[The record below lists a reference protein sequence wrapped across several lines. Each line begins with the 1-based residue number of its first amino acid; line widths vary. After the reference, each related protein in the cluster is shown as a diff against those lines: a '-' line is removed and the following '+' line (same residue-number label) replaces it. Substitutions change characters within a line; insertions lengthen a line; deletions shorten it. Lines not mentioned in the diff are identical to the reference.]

1 MDNIK
6 HNQETLTRNNYN
18 AHETESLQDKLEDL
32 NKKYAEINN
41 SLRSHICGHEYLEA
55 TVESLKEDRITLGT
69 RHRSE
74 GEKFDADISAF
85 ERELEKFHNLLP
97 NLMKTHLHQFVA
109 ILNGKVV
116 DFDKDLFELAK
127 RVYKKYPD
135 EYVLIR
141 EVREELPE
149 VFAMESPEGVES
161 A

>member
-1 MDNIK
+1 MENIK
-6 HNQETLTRNNYN
+6 NNQETPTKNNFTTD
-18 AHETESLQDKLEDL
+18 ELKSIQDKLEDL
-32 NKKYAEINN
+32 NERYSQLNKWHR
-41 SLRSHICGHEYLEA
+41 LHICRHEYLEA
-55 TVESLKEDRITLGT
+55 DIENLKEDRITLGT
-69 RHRSE
+69 RHSSE
-74 GEKFDADISAF
+74 EEKFDADIFAF
-85 ERELEKFHNLLP
+85 ECELEKFHNLLP

-149 VFAMESPEGVES
+149 VFAMESPEGV
-161 A
+161 